1 MEYNIYNG
9 AIKVFENELF
19 YQLENKNAYFRYDYN
34 YFVIKAI
41 PELCE
46 LEEAIN
52 LMKIKKINEVL
63 HLHFPNNVEIS
74 ENIKNYLEKN
84 GFSVNKSNVY
94 KINSNEFKKSFTSGL
109 HIEII
114 KDDNYKDYAIL
125 RYENDLFYGEK
136 FANQNKEYIKNEKF
150 AQAET
155 FEFYVA
161 YKNNIPIGTLIVI
174 RNEKYLEIDSFIVK
188 DSYRKQG
195 IGTTLQSLVMENYP
209 NKDII
214 LVTNAYDTPKEMYE
228 KQGYQLIEFTYQA
241 LKID

>member
-74 ENIKNYLEKN
+74 ENI
-84 GFSVNKSNVY
+84 
-94 KINSNEFKKSFTSGL
+94 
-109 HIEII
+109 
-114 KDDNYKDYAIL
+114 
-125 RYENDLFYGEK
+125 
-136 FANQNKEYIKNEKF
+136 
-150 AQAET
+150 
-155 FEFYVA
+155 
-161 YKNNIPIGTLIVI
+161 
-174 RNEKYLEIDSFIVK
+174 
-188 DSYRKQG
+188 
-195 IGTTLQSLVMENYP
+195 
-209 NKDII
+209 
-214 LVTNAYDTPKEMYE
+214 
-228 KQGYQLIEFTYQA
+228 
-241 LKID
+241 